1 MEFRRCMP
9 PCMRFIAREDP
20 HSKCILCLGFSH
32 AREAVYGTS
41 NCKICDDFRLITLRS
56 RLEDYERESSNFS
69 RRASS
74 TNAPPRE
81 IAASREAAAS
91 RRAASWGSDV
101 ELDEMESEQT
111 GLAFS
116 LPPSPDRAR
125 ANSPVKFLTDFQ
137 FPSPKARDFVSFG
150 LDDIL
155 HTAASDSEDF
165 GPASADALPP
175 NGQEARPSAAYSKLV
190 DVLSRATEK
199 LALDWPNEPRESR
212 ASKFD
217 DRFLIGAHSKLER
230 RKLPFFSDLHRE
242 ISSSWKQPFSS
253 RLTNAAAADFAN
265 LVGSVEQGYT
275 TMPVIEETLAS
286 HLSPSLAPS
295 WKSRPLLPSKPCRTT
310 SALIGKSYI
319 AAGQAG
325 MALHTMAILQAYQA
339 DVLKEMDEGTG
350 LTPEAVKELRR
361 ATDLALRATKHTARA
376 VGRSMAASVA
386 AERHLW
392 LNLTEIR
399 EKEKVFLMDAPIS
412 RSGLFGEA
420 VSAVVD
426 KFRSAKTQSAAL
438 KQFMPRRARDFST
451 PSSSV
456 SREQP
461 LPRREPPSSGAQATR
476 PPPTTVWGARG
487 RSSSR
492 QQPRKRVNMK
502 RPNKPAASAE
512 TPVNVARPRLS
523 PERGENGCDPPSPY
537 DHNGRINDRLGRGLR
552 RKAGEWRVEG
562 RVPLL
567 AYKLPGTQGCLPG
580 FEVFSPRSR
589 GASCHSQDGQYGGC
603 VPHKPP
609 RRFKVAH
616 PGQACAPS
624 SPLVPRQVPLF
635 EGGSRSGSTEPG
647 GRFYVET
654 EAQAR
659 GMDVEPSDRIPDLGS
674 VWQSGGGPLCFSR
687 VIPVP
692 ALVLPEIP
700 DDSRHRCVRPPMA
713 ECQSVRVSANKAD
726 SGSTMQSEGE
736 RCPSPSHSPILALP
750 DLVLGAKSPLVST
763 SLGDSDQA
771 GLTVPASGQDLASS
785 AGALEV
791 VGMAHT
797 GPRAVIDGLP
807 AEVQETIA
815 SARAPAT
822 RKLYSSKWGVFESW
836 CLTRAIDPVNC
847 PVGPV
852 LEFLQ
857 ERLTAGAAA
866 TTLRV
871 YVAAIAAQR
880 ELDEIPL
887 GRHRLVSAF
896 MRGARRLRP
905 VRPTA
910 VPSWDLSV
918 VLEGLVT
925 APFEPLES
933 ASDRILTLK
942 VVLLLALTSLKR
954 VGDLQAF
961 SVSETCMDFAPGLVK
976 VTLRPRPG
984 YIPKVLS
991 TSFRS
996 QVVTLHSFHPPPF
1009 ASSEDERLHMLC
1021 PVRALKLYV
1030 DRSKV
1035 WRRSPQLLICFG
1047 AGRRGLATSK
1057 QRISHWVRD
1066 AISLAYEARELPSP
1080 LSLRAHSTRGV
1091 ASSQALFRGVPLEDI
1106 CVAAGWS
1113 SPHTFVRFYNLDVDT
1128 APGSQVLSV

>member
-1 MEFRRCMP
+1 MCRSNSPFFSLGLAVGGRVRLSPFAARPFAAGEPHVRR
-9 PCMRFIAREDP
+9 
-20 HSKCILCLGFSH
+20 HSCFSPYSHFHIFVFSH
-32 AREAVYGTS
+32 PGRSQTQEIPSVRLWREGLPIQGSALRPGFGPEDIYQMHGCCTGPFEAPGHPCTELS
-41 NCKICDDFRLITLRS
+41 GRLAHSGSLQGASESSQGYRS
-56 RLEDYERESSNFS
+56 RPHPFS
-69 RRASS
+69 WPQDECQEEC
-74 TNAPPRE
+74 APP
-81 IAASREAAAS
+81 ISMNCISRSSFGFRSDAGPFGSCPDTSFYSMFGPLQARPSCLCRYLPQAVGPYGS
-91 RRAASWGSDV
+91 SLPCVAPRAAS
-101 ELDEMESEQT
+101 
-111 GLAFS
+111 
-116 LPPSPDRAR
+116 
-125 ANSPVKFLTDFQ
+125 
-137 FPSPKARDFVSFG
+137 
-150 LDDIL
+150 
-155 HTAASDSEDF
+155 H
-165 GPASADALPP
+165 
-175 NGQEARPSAAYSKLV
+175 EAIPLV
-190 DVLSRATEK
+190 DE
-199 LALDWPNEPRESR
+199 
-212 ASKFD
+212 
-217 DRFLIGAHSKLER
+217 GAEVTPHCTS
-230 RKLPFFSDLHRE
+230 
-242 ISSSWKQPFSS
+242 
-253 RLTNAAAADFAN
+253 
-265 LVGSVEQGYT
+265 Y
-275 TMPVIEETLAS
+275 
-286 HLSPSLAPS
+286 SP
-295 WKSRPLLPSKPCRTT
+295 C
-310 SALIGKSYI
+310 
-319 AAGQAG
+319 Q
-325 MALHTMAILQAYQA
+325 
-339 DVLKEMDEGTG
+339 
-350 LTPEAVKELRR
+350 
-361 ATDLALRATKHTARA
+361 
-376 VGRSMAASVA
+376 SVA
-386 AERHLW
+386 QL
-392 LNLTEIR
+392 L
-399 EKEKVFLMDAPIS
+399 S
-412 RSGLFGEA
+412 
-420 VSAVVD
+420 
-426 KFRSAKTQSAAL
+426 
-438 KQFMPRRARDFST
+438 
-451 PSSSV
+451 
-456 SREQP
+456 
-461 LPRREPPSSGAQATR
+461 
-476 PPPTTVWGARG
+476 
-487 RSSSR
+487 
-492 QQPRKRVNMK
+492 
-502 RPNKPAASAE
+502 

-537 DHNGRINDRLGRGLR
+537 DHDGRINDRLGRGLR

-647 GRFYVET
+647 GRFSVET
-654 EAQAR
+654 EAQAG
-659 GMDVEPSDRIPDLGS
+659 GMDVEPSDGIPDLGS

-692 ALVLPEIP
+692 ALVLPEFP

-750 DLVLGAKSPLVST
+750 DLVLGANSPLVST

-785 AGALEV
+785 AGAL
-791 VGMAHT
+791 
-797 GPRAVIDGLP
+797 
-807 AEVQETIA
+807 
-815 SARAPAT
+815 
-822 RKLYSSKWGVFESW
+822 
-836 CLTRAIDPVNC
+836 
-847 PVGPV
+847 
-852 LEFLQ
+852 
-857 ERLTAGAAA
+857 AA

-887 GRHRLVSAF
+887 WRHRLVSAF
-896 MRGARRLRP
+896 MLGARRLRP

-984 YIPKVLS
+984 YILKVLS

-1035 WRRSPQLLICFG
+1035 WRKSPQLLICFG

-1091 ASSQALFRGVPLEDI
+1091 ASS
-1106 CVAAGWS
+1106 S
-1113 SPHTFVRFYNLDVDT
+1113 SF
-1128 APGSQVLSV
+1128 

>member
-1 MEFRRCMP
+1 
-9 PCMRFIAREDP
+9 
-20 HSKCILCLGFSH
+20 
-32 AREAVYGTS
+32 
-41 NCKICDDFRLITLRS
+41 
-56 RLEDYERESSNFS
+56 
-69 RRASS
+69 
-74 TNAPPRE
+74 
-81 IAASREAAAS
+81 
-91 RRAASWGSDV
+91 
-101 ELDEMESEQT
+101 
-111 GLAFS
+111 
-116 LPPSPDRAR
+116 
-125 ANSPVKFLTDFQ
+125 
-137 FPSPKARDFVSFG
+137 
-150 LDDIL
+150 
-155 HTAASDSEDF
+155 
-165 GPASADALPP
+165 
-175 NGQEARPSAAYSKLV
+175 
-190 DVLSRATEK
+190 
-199 LALDWPNEPRESR
+199 
-212 ASKFD
+212 
-217 DRFLIGAHSKLER
+217 
-230 RKLPFFSDLHRE
+230 
-242 ISSSWKQPFSS
+242 
-253 RLTNAAAADFAN
+253 
-265 LVGSVEQGYT
+265 
-275 TMPVIEETLAS
+275 
-286 HLSPSLAPS
+286 
-295 WKSRPLLPSKPCRTT
+295 
-310 SALIGKSYI
+310 
-319 AAGQAG
+319 
-325 MALHTMAILQAYQA
+325 
-339 DVLKEMDEGTG
+339 
-350 LTPEAVKELRR
+350 
-361 ATDLALRATKHTARA
+361 
-376 VGRSMAASVA
+376 
-386 AERHLW
+386 
-392 LNLTEIR
+392 
-399 EKEKVFLMDAPIS
+399 
-412 RSGLFGEA
+412 
-420 VSAVVD
+420 
-426 KFRSAKTQSAAL
+426 
-438 KQFMPRRARDFST
+438 
-451 PSSSV
+451 
-456 SREQP
+456 
-461 LPRREPPSSGAQATR
+461 
-476 PPPTTVWGARG
+476 
-487 RSSSR
+487 
-492 QQPRKRVNMK
+492 
-502 RPNKPAASAE
+502 
-512 TPVNVARPRLS
+512 
-523 PERGENGCDPPSPY
+523 
-537 DHNGRINDRLGRGLR
+537 
-552 RKAGEWRVEG
+552 
-562 RVPLL
+562 
-567 AYKLPGTQGCLPG
+567 
-580 FEVFSPRSR
+580 
-589 GASCHSQDGQYGGC
+589 
-603 VPHKPP
+603 
-609 RRFKVAH
+609 
-616 PGQACAPS
+616 
-624 SPLVPRQVPLF
+624 
-635 EGGSRSGSTEPG
+635 
-647 GRFYVET
+647 
-654 EAQAR
+654 
-659 GMDVEPSDRIPDLGS
+659 
-674 VWQSGGGPLCFSR
+674 
-687 VIPVP
+687 
-692 ALVLPEIP
+692 
-700 DDSRHRCVRPPMA
+700 MA
-713 ECQSVRVSANKAD
+713 ECQSVRISANKAD

-750 DLVLGAKSPLVST
+750 DLVLGANSPLVSA

-871 YVAAIAAQR
+871 YVAAIAARR

-976 VTLRPRPG
+976 VTLQPRPG
-984 YIPKVLS
+984 YISKVLS

-1035 WRRSPQLLICFG
+1035 WRKSPQLLICFG